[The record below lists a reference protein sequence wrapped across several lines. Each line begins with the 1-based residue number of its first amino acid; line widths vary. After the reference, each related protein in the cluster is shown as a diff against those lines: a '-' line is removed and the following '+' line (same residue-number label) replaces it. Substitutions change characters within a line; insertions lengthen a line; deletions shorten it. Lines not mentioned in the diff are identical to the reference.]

1 MTTPIIHPTSHA
13 QLTLM
18 LRDLPGSVLLT
29 GETGVGLATIAAYIA
44 DQIAAPLITVLPEKD
59 EKVDIKKGSIG
70 VDSIR
75 RLYDQTRSKQTGH
88 LVVLVDY
95 AERMGSQAQNAF
107 LKLLEEPRE
116 GIHFILATHTPD
128 SLLPTIHSRAQQIL
142 IQPITRSQTEALL
155 DSLGMTTATKRT
167 QLLYMADGLPA
178 ELTRLVHDDDYFEA
192 RSQIVRDAREFLGG
206 SSYTRLRIA
215 HRYSDSRDMALQLL
229 SDSLNIL
236 KRTIQQKPDVSHLK
250 QIDALLDCYKQI
262 KANGHIKLNLARFVV
277 Q

>member
-1 MTTPIIHPTSHA
+1 MNTPIMHPSSHA

-18 LRDLPGSVLLT
+18 LRDLPGAVLLT

-44 DQIAAPLITVLPEKD
+44 DQIAAPMITVLPEKD
-59 EKVDIKKGSIG
+59 EKVDIDKGTIG

-95 AERMGSQAQNAF
+95 AERMGVQAQNAF

-128 SLLPTIHSRAQQIL
+128 SLLPTVHSRAQQIV
-142 IQPITRSQTEALL
+142 IQPITRSQTEALIE
-155 DSLGMTTATKRT
+155 SLGVTAATKRT

-178 ELTRLVHDDDYFEA
+178 ELTRLVGDSDYFDA
-192 RSQIVRDAREFLGG
+192 RSQIVRDAREFLSGTT
-206 SSYTRLRIA
+206 YARLRVA
-215 HRYSDSRDMALQLL
+215 HRYSDSRDKALLLL
-229 SDSLNIL
+229 SDSLSIL
-236 KRTIQQKPDVSHLK
+236 KRTIQQKPDARHLG